1 MEKNNLSKILVILFF
16 LSVILGL
23 WIIIIQPTREKYKK
37 TSLKISQDK
46 IAIVNVYGA
55 IRTTM
60 NSDPFSKDSDR
71 IVKRLKKLED
81 NNTVKAVVLRI
92 NSPGG
97 SVGAVQEIYSALLKL
112 RKKNKVIVASFGD
125 VAASGGYYL
134 AVGCDKIVANPGTLT
149 GSIGVILETGNF
161 SELMKKIGVKI
172 ETIKSGKHKDIGS
185 FAREMTSEERKIL
198 QDLIND
204 AYEQFLSA
212 VITGRKLE
220 ESKARELAD
229 GRIFTGSQAKEVGL
243 IDEIGGLDVAV
254 DLAKK
259 LANLG
264 DNYKIMTDYDQ
275 WDRIFDFIPSGFEE
289 KAFSKILPDTKIRF
303 EYMLE

>member
-172 ETIKSGKHKDIGS
+172 ETIKSGKP
-185 FAREMTSEERKIL
+185 FCL
-198 QDLIND
+198 
-204 AYEQFLSA
+204 
-212 VITGRKLE
+212 
-220 ESKARELAD
+220 
-229 GRIFTGSQAKEVGL
+229 
-243 IDEIGGLDVAV
+243 
-254 DLAKK
+254 
-259 LANLG
+259 
-264 DNYKIMTDYDQ
+264 
-275 WDRIFDFIPSGFEE
+275 
-289 KAFSKILPDTKIRF
+289 
-303 EYMLE
+303 

>member
-60 NSDPFSKDSDR
+60 SSDPFSRDSDR

-81 NNTVKAVVLRI
+81 NKTVKAVVLRI

-97 SVGAVQEIYSALLKL
+97 TVGAVQEIYSGILKL
-112 RKKNKVIVASFGD
+112 RKKGKIVVASFGD
-125 VAASGGYYL
+125 VAASGGYYV
-134 AVGCDKIVANPGTLT
+134 ACGCDKIVSNPGTLT

-161 SELMKKIGVKI
+161 TELMRKVGGRI
-172 ETIKSGKHKDIGS
+172 EAIKSGKHKDIGS
-185 FAREMTSEERKIL
+185 FARE
-198 QDLIND
+198 
-204 AYEQFLSA
+204 
-212 VITGRKLE
+212 
-220 ESKARELAD
+220 
-229 GRIFTGSQAKEVGL
+229 
-243 IDEIGGLDVAV
+243 
-254 DLAKK
+254 
-259 LANLG
+259 
-264 DNYKIMTDYDQ
+264 
-275 WDRIFDFIPSGFEE
+275 
-289 KAFSKILPDTKIRF
+289 
-303 EYMLE
+303 